1 MTAKSNL
8 PTGVIDRVP
17 ATEQTPEVT
26 YRVAGDKYVILEYG
40 EMTFDLSLNIRIH
53 ALKRTIDQENVMGI
67 EETIPGVRTLMVS
80 YDSLVL
86 SPTEL
91 VEKLQDFEE
100 MVPKAENI
108 SMPSRTVSLPISFD
122 SEAIRD
128 AIDKYKDVVREDAP
142 NLPDNLEFLAQCN
155 GLSVD
160 EVKDKLLS
168 TELLVVGL
176 GDVFLGTPLLVPI
189 DPRARMVVPKY
200 DPARTWTPEGVVG
213 WGGSTLCIY
222 AAETPGGYQLLGRTI
237 PVWDTNQKNSAFD
250 EPWLF
255 NYYDTVEFHEV
266 SEDELKQAREEIR
279 MGTYEYEVS
288 ETATFDFGEY
298 LEFKESVAEEAAE
311 FKTRRENA
319 IEEIDMEA

>member
-1 MTAKSNL
+1 MTSKSDL
-8 PTGVIDRVP
+8 PTGVIDQVS
-17 ATEQTPEVT
+17 ASDEKPEVT
-26 YRVAGDKYVILEYG
+26 YRIAGDKYVILEYG

-53 ALKRTIDQENVMGI
+53 ALKRVIDQENVMGI

-80 YDSLVL
+80 YNSLVL

-91 VEKLQDFEE
+91 VDKLQEFEE
-100 MVPKAENI
+100 MVPAAEDI

-122 SEAIRD
+122 SEAIRE
-128 AIDKYKDVVREDAP
+128 AIDKYRDVVREDAP
-142 NLPDNLEFLAQCN
+142 NLPDNLEFWAQCN
-155 GLSVD
+155 GLTV
-160 EVKDKLLS
+160 EEAKEKLLS
-168 TELLVVGL
+168 TELLVIGL

-255 NYYDTVEFHEV
+255 NYYDKVEFHEV
-266 SEDELKQAREEIR
+266 SEDELQEAREAVR
-279 MGTYEYEVS
+279 MGTYEYEIS
-288 ETATFDFGEY
+288 KTTTFDFGEY
-298 LEFKESVAEEAAE
+298 LEFKESVHDEANE
-311 FKTRRENA
+311 FQDRRKKA
-319 IEEIDMEA
+319 IEKIDMEA